1 MFVTIQKLSLDVGL
15 DESYIR
21 KMIKD
26 KTLTAYKKDGY
37 KRIYVDI
44 NEFEATIKPINQ
56 TEPNFDL
63 EQFEV

>member
-1 MFVTIQKLSLDVGL
+1 
-15 DESYIR
+15 
-21 KMIKD
+21 MIKD